1 MNRRHLITLGLAPV
15 VLAGCA
21 TVAPREPLQVSLV
34 DVSGLPG
41 EGLELRLAVKLRVQN
56 PNEAALDYD
65 GVSLQLEVAGRPL
78 ASGVSD
84 ARGSV
89 PRFGEVVIT
98 VPVTVPATSLL
109 RQAWGL
115 SRDTPTGGIEFTARG
130 RLAGGLFGGAS
141 FSSKGRFDWPGT
153 VAAPSAAPPAPP
165 PAAAA
170 R

>member
-1 MNRRHLITLGLAPV
+1 MQQGLDCAAMQRRRLLILAPA
-15 VLAGCA
+15 VLAPLGGCA
-21 TVAPREPLQVSLV
+21 GLPLRQPLQVSLV

-56 PNEAALDYD
+56 PNEGALDYD
-65 GVSLQLEVAGRPL
+65 GVSLELEVSGRQL

-84 ARGSV
+84 VRGSV
-89 PRFGEVVIT
+89 PRFGEALIT
-98 VPVTVPATSLL
+98 VPVTVSPANVL

-115 SRDTPTGGIEFTARG
+115 AREGPAGIEFIARG

-141 FSSKGRFDWPGT
+141 FVSTGRFDWPFT
-153 VAAPSAAPPAPP
+153 PP
-165 PAAAA
+165 